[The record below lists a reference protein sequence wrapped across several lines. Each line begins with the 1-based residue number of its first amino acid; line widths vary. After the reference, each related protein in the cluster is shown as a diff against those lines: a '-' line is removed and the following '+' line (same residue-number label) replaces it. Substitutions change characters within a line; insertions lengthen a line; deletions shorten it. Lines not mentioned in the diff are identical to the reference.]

1 MGLGDN
7 EFYGS
12 QPPAPCPQPA
22 AAGVERPRPWP
33 ALRSCTHPSRPPRAA
48 LRSVPPSSARCQSPP
63 CALRRVAG
71 AVLAL
76 ATAALVPAHAQPP
89 GEPVELEAAR
99 IDARTDVDAVATGDV
114 RLRRGPL
121 TIRADRLSYT
131 VATDVAR
138 ARGAVEIN
146 ANGDVYR
153 GRELELQLE
162 RYEGYFLEPDY
173 FIARV
178 QAGGRAE
185 RIDFLDRQHAR
196 IVGGNYTSCER
207 DGTGTPD
214 WLLSARRV
222 DLDFENNEGRAEG
235 AVLRFLGVPILA
247 APVLTFPLTSARKSG
262 WLPPE
267 LNLDSR
273 SGLTVGVPYYWNIA
287 PPYDATLVPTVYA
300 KRGVGLGSEF
310 RYLDA
315 AYRGVVRAHVLPD
328 DRVAERSRSAL
339 ALQHEGAFDAWR
351 YRADLQRVSD
361 DDYWKDFDR
370 DGARFTPRLLP
381 RELELRRGFGAF
393 GRDWV
398 AYAGLQQWQ
407 VLQSDPLALIV
418 APYQRSPQLGVRGRG
433 RFDSGLEYG
442 LETEYNRFDRP
453 TGSDDTLPT
462 GQRVHL
468 LGSVAWPLRAS
479 YGALVPRLA
488 LNAAAYD
495 TDEPMADGR
504 RHAARAIPTFS
515 VDGTLV
521 FERRTRWLGLD
532 LRQTLEPRILY
543 AHTPRRDQADLPN
556 FDAAPKDFNEVSI
569 YSDNAFSG
577 VDRVSDAHQVTAGVS
592 TRFVDVATGVE
603 KMRFALV
610 QRYLLRDQLISAEGP
625 PLTQRLSDLLLSAS
639 STLSPQ
645 WTLDASVQYSPSLE
659 RTTRSILGAR
669 YSPGPFRTLGVRYRF
684 ARDLSEQ
691 VEAGWQWP
699 LYGPVEGERRGAGDC
714 KTTAYTVGRLN
725 YSLRDERL
733 TDSMF
738 GIELDSGCWIARIV
752 AERTSTGRTE
762 AVSRVM
768 LQLELVGLSRLGSNP
783 LSTLKDNIPGYR
795 LLREPQST
803 PPPPRSYD

>member
-1 MGLGDN
+1 M
-7 EFYGS
+7 
-12 QPPAPCPQPA
+12 PPFP
-22 AAGVERPRPWP
+22 V
-33 ALRSCTHPSRPPRAA
+33 HP
-48 LRSVPPSSARCQSPP
+48 LSPP
-63 CALRRVAG
+63 CTMRRIAS

-76 ATAALVPAHAQPP
+76 TAAALVPAYAQPA

-99 IDARTDVDAVATGDV
+99 IDARTDVDAVASGDV

-138 ARGAVEIN
+138 ASGAVEIR

-173 FIARV
+173 FISRA

-185 RIDFLDRQHAR
+185 RIDFIDRQHAR
-196 IVGGNYTSCER
+196 IVDGDYTSCAR

-262 WLPPE
+262 WLPPD
-267 LNLDSR
+267 LKLDSR

-300 KRGVGLGSEF
+300 KRGAGLGGEF

-315 AYRGVVRAHVLPD
+315 AYRGIVRAHVLPE
-328 DRVAERSRSAL
+328 DRVAGRTRSAL
-339 ALQHEGAFDAWR
+339 ALQHEGVLDGWR
-351 YRADLQRVSD
+351 YRADLQQVSD

-381 RELELRRGFGAF
+381 RELEVHRRFGVF
-393 GRDWV
+393 GREWT
-398 AYAGLQQWQ
+398 AYAGLQHWQ
-407 VLQSDPLALIV
+407 VLQGDPLAVIV

-433 RFDSGLEYG
+433 RFDSGVEYG

-453 TGSDDTLPT
+453 PGSDDTLPT

-468 LGSVAWPLRAS
+468 LGSLAWPLRAS

-504 RHAARAIPTFS
+504 RQAARAIPTLS
-515 VDGTLV
+515 VDGTLL

-543 AHTPRRDQADLPN
+543 AHTPRRDQSALPN

-577 VDRVSDAHQVTAGVS
+577 IDRVSDAHQVTAGVS
-592 TRFVDVATGVE
+592 TRFIDVATGVE
-603 KMRFALV
+603 KLRFALV
-610 QRYLLRDQLISAEGP
+610 QRYLFRDQRISAEGP
-625 PLTQRLSDLLLSAS
+625 PLTQRFSDVLLSAS
-639 STLSPQ
+639 STLSRQ
-645 WTLDASVQYSPSLE
+645 WTLDASAQYSPSLGS
-659 RTTRSILGAR
+659 TTRSIVGAR
-669 YSPGPFRTLGVRYRF
+669 YSPGPFRAVGVRYRL

-699 LYGPVEGERRGAGDC
+699 LFGPVEGERRDAGAC
-714 KTTAYTVGRLN
+714 KTSAYSVGRLN
-725 YSLRDERL
+725 YSLRDQRL
-733 TDSMF
+733 TDSLL
-738 GIELDSGCWIARIV
+738 GVELDSGCWIARIV

-795 LLREPQST
+795 LLREPDTT